1 MHFFS
6 PSGRVDNICST
17 ITVLLKCTLVCL
29 VAFQDKVFCKAI
41 LNEYAV
47 KRSIE
52 RPSYN
57 TVKPEGSI
65 PIFRSTLVFNGVSY
79 TGDTSSNKKE
89 AEQLAAH
96 AAILSLM
103 GNLYFKYYIFC

>member
-1 MHFFS
+1 MHFF
-6 PSGRVDNICST
+6 PQVDVST
-17 ITVLLKCTLVCL
+17 IYVLLLLKCTLVCL

-57 TVKPEGSI
+57 TVKPEGLI

-79 TGDTSSNKKE
+79 TGDTSSSKKE